1 MCIRNRRK
9 SIERYEAK
17 YASLAQSFYVNPER
31 CENPEH
37 FEEYIRY
44 NALGDYRSGM
54 ATTHVLVEYEDDM
67 PLSICGY
74 VAIKATSLITGTD
87 TLNGYPALEI
97 AEFAVNKYCENQGNG
112 RILLQYVVRL
122 CDELREKIGIKYLL
136 VCAEKNAEPF
146 YRHVLPF
153 QNAGDYYSI
162 PREQWN
168 EDCIPL
174 YFWLPE
180 KNSEPRYVNEDD
192 E

>member
-1 MCIRNRRK
+1 MYIRNRRK

-17 YASLAQSFYVNPER
+17 HTSLAQSFYVNPER
-31 CENPEH
+31 CENPDH

-44 NALGDYRSGM
+44 HALGDYRSGM
-54 ATTHVLVEYEDDM
+54 ATTHVLVEYEGDQ
-67 PLSICGY
+67 PLHICGY
-74 VAIKATSLITGTD
+74 IAIKATSLIMGAD

-97 AEFAVNKYCENQGNG
+97 AELAVNKYCENQGNG
-112 RILLQYVVRL
+112 KILLQYAVRL
-122 CDELREKIGIKYLL
+122 CNELREQIGIKYLL
-136 VCAEKNAEPF
+136 VCAEKNAELF

-153 QNAGDYYSI
+153 QNAGDYYVI

-180 KNSEPRYVNEDD
+180 KSSEPSFRDEED